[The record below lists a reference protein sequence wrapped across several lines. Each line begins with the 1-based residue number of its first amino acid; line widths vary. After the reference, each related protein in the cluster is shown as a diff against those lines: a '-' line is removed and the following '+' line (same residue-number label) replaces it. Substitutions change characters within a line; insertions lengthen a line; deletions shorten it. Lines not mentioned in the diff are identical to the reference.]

1 MRIWLEGGE
10 KGVRIGIRIGV
21 VGLDGLDWDRGG
33 GSGLMMM
40 GSGLDWFGLDWIML
54 DRIGDW
60 TWTGWVRGKCVHIGV
75 GDGGLEWEMENWREH
90 RCTGRI

>member
-40 GSGLDWFGLDWIML
+40 GVWIGLVWIGLDYAGSNRGLDL
-54 DRIGDW
+54 DRMGAW
-60 TWTGWVRGKCVHIGV
+60 EVCSYRRGRWRIGV
-75 GDGGLEWEMENWREH
+75 GDGELER
-90 RCTGRI
+90 T